1 MPIFAPRTV
10 RSSSLPM
17 RSRSRPSKS
26 ASPDTRAPR
35 VSPSIVCVETLL
47 PDPDSP
53 TIASVRP
60 RSTPNETPRTAST
73 TPSGV
78 GKDTTRSRTS
88 SRRSLTWVL
97 RPRPAAL
104 PRQPHGRDVAVEA
117 RLVERAVLHAR
128 RVVDVL
134 LGLRER
140 HDRGVLHDLRGRVL
154 PRGLRLLVGQR
165 GERLVDE
172 RVRLR
177 VVVRAVIR
185 AVGAHAAPVE
195 E

>member
-47 PDPDSP
+47 PEPDSP

-60 RSTPNETPRTAST
+60 RSTPNETLRTAST

-78 GKDTTRSRTS
+78 GKETTRSRTS
-88 SRRSLTWVL
+88 SSRSLTSVL

-104 PRQPHGRDVAVEA
+104 AGQPDGRDVAVEA
-117 RLVERAVLHAR
+117 GLVERAVLHAR
-128 RVVDVL
+128 RVVDRL
-134 LGLRER
+134 LRLGER
-140 HDRGVLHDLRGRVL
+140 HDRRVLHHLGRRVL
-154 PRGLRLLVGQR
+154 PRRLGFLVGQR
-165 GERLVDE
+165 GERLVDQ
-172 RVRLR
+172 RVGLR
-177 VVVRAVIR
+177 VVV
-185 AVGAHAAPVE
+185 GA
-195 E
+195 